1 MIPNLILS
9 NVRPATPSGFGRLHQ
24 NQEEKLQTTE
34 RPSEKFTTEMRPF
47 HHVTYAKR
55 ADTEA
60 KPEEAIQ
67 KALSRH
73 PGSSMR
79 FTGSGYGRIFTLPE
93 FSGIFD

>member
-1 MIPNLILS
+1 MLE
-9 NVRPATPSGFGRLHQ
+9 PAAPSGFGRLHQ

-67 KALSRH
+67 KALFASCRILDAFYRLRLRTH
-73 PGSSMR
+73 LYA
-79 FTGSGYGRIFTLPE
+79 SGVFGNL
-93 FSGIFD
+93 